1 MTIYSTIPTKLK
13 KKLLYRVFDINIKK
27 FGHFL
32 NYIRSEYKI
41 TVNKNGIPKDP
52 QSPFVTS
59 GIRVGTPAM
68 TRRGFKEHDFK
79 DLGLLIAK
87 FIKSMAAN
95 SLGLDV
101 ETENF
106 VKAEVSRLTQ
116 CLNFYKSEVNLSQKS
131 Q

>member
-1 MTIYSTIPTKLK
+1 
-13 KKLLYRVFDINIKK
+13 
-27 FGHFL
+27 
-32 NYIRSEYKI
+32 
-41 TVNKNGIPKDP
+41 
-52 QSPFVTS
+52 
-59 GIRVGTPAM
+59 M